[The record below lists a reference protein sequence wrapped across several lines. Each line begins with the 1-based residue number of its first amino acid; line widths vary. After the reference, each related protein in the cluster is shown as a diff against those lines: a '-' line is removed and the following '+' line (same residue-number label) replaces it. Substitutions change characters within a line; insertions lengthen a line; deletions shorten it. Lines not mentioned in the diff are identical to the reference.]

1 MGLSSALASAM
12 SGLRANQAALSI
24 VSSNVANSQTP
35 GYVVQ
40 TPNQIEVTTGDFG
53 STAMTTGVSRELDNY
68 VLNQLRTENGGSGY
82 ADQMANILKQ
92 LQSVYGTPGNSGTL
106 ETALNKFTTA
116 LQALSTSAG
125 SSSAQTVALGAAQ
138 ALATQLNVTTRGIQS
153 LRSNVEQDIGTSAAA
168 ANAAMQKVADI
179 NTKLQGLS
187 ANDPSAATLMDQRD
201 QAINTLSKYVDVR
214 VTTDG
219 SNQANIYTTTGIQLV
234 GAGLASQFTFAS
246 AGALSATS
254 LYDLNPAKSGVG
266 ALNIAL
272 PNGSSVDVVANNVI
286 SSGQIAADLKL
297 RDQTLVQAQNQI
309 DQLAATMSSALSDKT
324 TAGSTVSGPPA
335 GFDIDLGGAQPGNT
349 VSLTYTDTTTN
360 TQKQVTLVNVTDPA
374 ALPLPNATNAN
385 PMQIGV
391 NFGGGMSAIAS
402 ALNTALNGS
411 HLVFSAAPS
420 PATATTLRITDD
432 NTGLAKVNATSI
444 TKTISSLTSG
454 NPQLPLFT
462 DGGQSLYTGA
472 ITASG
477 SQMTGLAGRIAV
489 NTQLTSDPTR
499 LSIYNTS
506 PVTPAGDTTRSDYL
520 YSQLT
525 STVFSYSPTTGLGSA
540 SQPFTGSVSNFLQ
553 QFLSVQANASTQAT
567 QLQQGQSV
575 VVSTLQAKFNSTSSV
590 NLDSEMSNLI
600 QLQNAYAANAH
611 VMSVVQSM
619 MNTLIQ
625 AQR

>member
-24 VSSNVANSQTP
+24 VSSNVANAQTP

-40 TPNQIEVTTGDFG
+40 TPNQIEVTTGEFG
-53 STAMTTGVSRELDNY
+53 ATAMTTGVSRELDAY
-68 VLNQLRTENGGSGY
+68 VLNQLRTETGGSGY

-92 LQSVYGTPGNSGTL
+92 LQNVYGTPGNSGTL
-106 ETALNKFTTA
+106 EDALNKFTTA
-116 LQALSTSAG
+116 LQALSTSSGA
-125 SSSAQTVALGAAQ
+125 SSAQTVALGAAQ
-138 ALATQLNVTTRGIQS
+138 ALATQLNVTTKGIQS
-153 LRSNVEQDIGTSAAA
+153 LRSNVEQDLGNSARA
-168 ANAAMQKVADI
+168 ANAAMQQIAAI

-187 ANDPSAATLMDQRD
+187 PNDPSAATLMDQRD

-219 SNQANIYTTTGIQLV
+219 SNQTNIYTTTGIQLV
-234 GAGLASQFTFAS
+234 GAGLASEFSFAS

-254 LYDLNPAKSGVG
+254 LYNIDPTKSGVG
-266 ALNIAL
+266 ALNIKL
-272 PNGSSVDVVANNVI
+272 PNGSQVDVVANNVV

-297 RDQTLVQAQNQI
+297 RDETLVQAQNQI
-309 DQLAATMSSALSDKT
+309 DQLAATMASALSDKT
-324 TAGSTVSGPPA
+324 TAGSTVTGPPA
-335 GFDIDLGGAQPGNT
+335 GFDLDLAGALPGNT
-349 VSLTYTDTTTN
+349 VNITYTDTATN
-360 TQKQVTLVNVTDPA
+360 TQRQITLVNVTDPA
-374 ALPLPNATNAN
+374 ALPLQNATNAN
-385 PMQIGV
+385 PIRIGV
-391 NFGGGMSAIAS
+391 NFAGGMNAIAS
-402 ALNTALNGS
+402 ALNTALSGT
-411 HLVFSAAPS
+411 HLSFSAAPP
-420 PATATTLRITDD
+420 PATATTLRVTDD
-432 NTGLAKVNATSI
+432 NTGLAKVNAAST

-462 DGGQSLYTGA
+462 DGGQALYTGA

-489 NTQLTSDPTR
+489 NTQLVADPTKM
-499 LSIYNTS
+499 SVYNTS

-525 STVFSYSPTTGLGSA
+525 KTVFSYSPQSGLGSA
-540 SQPFTGSVSNFLQ
+540 TQPFTGSVSNFLQ
-553 QFLSVQANASTQAT
+553 QFLSVQANAATQAT

-575 VVSTLQAKFNSTSSV
+575 VVSTLQAKFDSTSKV
-590 NLDSEMSNLI
+590 NLDAEMSNLI

-625 AQR
+625 AQL

>member
-1 MGLSSALASAM
+1 
-12 SGLRANQAALSI
+12 
-24 VSSNVANSQTP
+24 
-35 GYVVQ
+35 
-40 TPNQIEVTTGDFG
+40 
-53 STAMTTGVSRELDNY
+53 MTTGVSRELDTY
-68 VLNQLRTENGGSGY
+68 VLNQLRTETGGSGY

-92 LQSVYGTPGNSGTL
+92 LQTVYGTPGNNGTL
-106 ETALNKFTTA
+106 ETALNNFTTA

-138 ALATQLNVTTRGIQS
+138 AVAQQLNVTTKGIQS
-153 LRSNVEQDIGTSAAA
+153 LRSNVEQDLGNSAQA
-168 ANAAMQKVADI
+168 ANAAMKQVADI

-219 SNQANIYTTTGIQLV
+219 SNQSNIYTTTGIQLV
-234 GAGLASQFTFAS
+234 GAGLASQFTFSS

-254 LYDLNPAKSGVG
+254 QYNIDPAKSGVG
-266 ALNIAL
+266 AFNITL
-272 PNGSSVDVVANNVI
+272 PNGSSVDVVANSVV

-309 DQLAATMSSALSDKT
+309 DQLAAAMSSALSDKT

-335 GFDIDLGGAQPGNT
+335 GFDLDLAGAQPGNT
-349 VSLTYTDTTTN
+349 VNLTYTDKTTN
-360 TQKQVTLVNVTDPA
+360 TQRQVTLVNVTDPA
-374 ALPLPNATNAN
+374 ALPLQNATNAN

-391 NFGGGMSAIAS
+391 NFSGGMGAIAS

-411 HLVFSAAPS
+411 HLTFSAAPS

-432 NTGLAKVNATSI
+432 NSGLAKVNSSST

-462 DGGQSLYTGA
+462 DGGQALYTGA

-489 NTQLTSDPTR
+489 NTQLVTDPTR
-499 LSIYNTS
+499 LSVYSTS
-506 PVTPAGDTTRSDYL
+506 PVTPTGDTTRPDYL

-525 STVFSYSPTTGLGSA
+525 NAVYSYSPQTGLGSA
-540 SQPFTGSVSNFLQ
+540 SQPFTGSISNYLQ
-553 QFLSVQANASTQAT
+553 QFLGVQANAATQAT

-619 MNTLIQ
+619 MNTLLQ
-625 AQR
+625 AQV

>member
-24 VSSNVANSQTP
+24 VSSNVANAQTP

-53 STAMTTGVSRELDNY
+53 STAMTTGVSRELDAY
-68 VLNQLRTENGGSGY
+68 VLNQLRTETGGSGY

-92 LQSVYGTPGNSGTL
+92 LQNVYGTPGNSGTL
-106 ETALNKFTTA
+106 EDALNKFTTA
-116 LQALSTSAG
+116 LQALSTSSGA
-125 SSSAQTVALGAAQ
+125 SSAQTVALGAAQ
-138 ALATQLNVTTRGIQS
+138 ALATQLNVTTKGIQS
-153 LRSNVEQDIGTSAAA
+153 LRSNVEQDLGTSAAA
-168 ANAAMQKVADI
+168 ANAAMQKIADI

-234 GAGLASQFTFAS
+234 GAGLASEFSFAS

-254 LYDLNPAKSGVG
+254 LYNIDPTKSGVG
-266 ALNIAL
+266 KLNIKL
-272 PNGSSVDVVANNVI
+272 PNGSQLDVVANNVV

-297 RDQTLVQAQNQI
+297 RDETLVQAQNQI
-309 DQLAATMSSALSDKT
+309 DQLAATMASALSDKT

-335 GFDIDLGGAQPGNT
+335 GFDLELAGALPGNT
-349 VSLTYTDTTTN
+349 ANITYTDSATN
-360 TQKQVTLVNVTDPA
+360 TQRQITLVNVTDPA
-374 ALPLPNATNAN
+374 ALPLQNATNAN
-385 PMQIGV
+385 PMRIGV
-391 NFGGGMSAIAS
+391 NFAGGMSAIAS
-402 ALNTALNGS
+402 ALNTALPGA
-411 HLVFSAAPS
+411 HLSFSAAPS
-420 PATATTLRITDD
+420 PATATTLRVTDD
-432 NTGLAKVNATSI
+432 NTGLAKVNSAST

-462 DGGQSLYTGA
+462 DGGQALYTGA

-489 NTQLTSDPTR
+489 NTQLVSDPTR
-499 LSIYNTS
+499 MSVYNTS

-525 STVFSYSPTTGLGSA
+525 STVFSYSPQSGLGSA
-540 SQPFTGSVSNFLQ
+540 AQPFTGSVSNFLQ
-553 QFLSVQANASTQAT
+553 QFLSVQANAATQAT

-575 VVSTLQAKFNSTSSV
+575 VVSTLQAKFDSTSKV
-590 NLDSEMSNLI
+590 NLDAEMSNLI

-625 AQR
+625 AQL

>member
-53 STAMTTGVSRELDNY
+53 STVMTTGVSRELDTY
-68 VLNQLRTENGGSGY
+68 VLGQLRTETGGSGY

-92 LQSVYGTPGNSGTL
+92 LQNVYGNPGGSGTL
-106 ETALNKFTTA
+106 ETALNNFTSS

-125 SSSAQTVALGAAQ
+125 ASSAQTVALAAAQ
-138 ALATQLNVTTRGIQS
+138 SLAQQLNITTKGIQS
-153 LRSNVEQDIGTSAAA
+153 LRSNVEQDLGTSAQQ
-168 ANAAMQKVADI
+168 ANAAMQQIADV

-187 ANDPSAATLMDQRD
+187 SSDPSAATLMDQRD

-214 VTTDG
+214 VVTDG
-219 SNQANIYTTTGIQLV
+219 SNQANVFTNTGIQLV
-234 GAGLASQFTFAS
+234 GAGLASQFSFAS
-246 AGALSATS
+246 AGALTATS
-254 LYDLNPAKSGVG
+254 LYNVDPAKSGVG
-266 ALNIAL
+266 AFNIKL
-272 PNGSSVDVVANNVI
+272 PNGSAVDVVANNVV

-297 RDQTLVQAQNQI
+297 RDQTLVQAQTQI
-309 DQLAATMSSALSDKT
+309 DQLAATMASALSDKA
-324 TAGSTVSGPPA
+324 TAGTAVAGPPA
-335 GFDIDLGGAQPGNT
+335 GFDVDLAGAAPGNAINI
-349 VSLTYTDTTTN
+349 TYTDTTTN
-360 TQKQVTLVNVTDPA
+360 AQRQITLVNVTDPA
-374 ALPLPNATNAN
+374 ALPLQNATNAN
-385 PMQIGV
+385 PMQVGV
-391 NFGGGMSAIAS
+391 NFSGGMGAIAS
-402 ALNTALNGS
+402 ALNSALSGTHLSFTTAP
-411 HLVFSAAPS
+411 A

-432 NTGLAKVNATSI
+432 GTGLTKVNSSSI

-462 DGGQSLYTGA
+462 DGGTALYTGS
-472 ITASG
+472 ITSSG

-489 NTQLTSDPTR
+489 NLSLVTDPTR
-499 LSIYNTS
+499 LSVYNTS
-506 PVTPAGDTTRSDYL
+506 PVTPAGDTTRSDFL

-525 STVFSYSPTTGLGSA
+525 TSVFSYSPQTGLGSA
-540 SQPFTGSVSNFLQ
+540 NQPFSGNVSNYLQ
-553 QFLSVQANASTQAT
+553 QFLSVQSNASTQAT

-590 NLDSEMSNLI
+590 NLDAEMSNLI

-611 VMSVVQSM
+611 LMSVVQSM

-625 AQR
+625 AQT

>member
-35 GYVVQ
+35 GYVTQ

-53 STAMTTGVSRELDNY
+53 ATAKTTGVSREIDSY
-68 VLNQLRTENGGSGY
+68 VQNQLRTETGGSGY

-106 ETALNKFTTA
+106 ENALNTFTSS

-125 SSSAQTVALGAAQ
+125 SSSAQRVALGAAQ
-138 ALATQLNVTTRGIQS
+138 ALATQLNVTTKGIQS
-153 LRSNVEQDIGTSAAA
+153 LRSNVEQDLATSSQA
-168 ANAAMQKVADI
+168 ANAALNQIADI
-179 NTKLQGLS
+179 NTKLQGL
-187 ANDPSAATLMDQRD
+187 APTDPSAANLMDQRD
-201 QAINTLSKYVDVR
+201 QAINSLSKYVDVR

-234 GAGLASQFTFAS
+234 GAGLASQFSFVS
-246 AGALSATS
+246 AGTLSATS
-254 LYDLNPAKSGVG
+254 LYNIDPTKSGVG
-266 ALNIAL
+266 ALTIKL
-272 PNGSSVDVVANNVI
+272 PNGSSIDVAGNNVV

-297 RDQTLVQAQNQI
+297 RDQTLVQAQNQV

-324 TAGSTVSGPPA
+324 TAGTPVSGSPA
-335 GFDIDLGGAQPGNT
+335 GFDIDLSGAQPGNT
-349 VSLTYTDTTTN
+349 VNLTYTDSTN
-360 TQKQVTLVNVTDPA
+360 TQRQVTLVNVTDPT
-374 ALPLPNATNAN
+374 ALPLQNATNAN
-385 PMQIGV
+385 PMQIGID
-391 NFGGGMSAIAS
+391 FSGGMGAIAS
-402 ALNTALNGS
+402 ALNTALPTS
-411 HLVFSAAPS
+411 HLVFSAAPL
-420 PATATTLRITDD
+420 PATATTLRVTDD
-432 NTGLAKVNATSI
+432 NSGLAKVNSVSSS
-444 TKTISSLTSG
+444 KTVSSLTSG
-454 NPQLPLFT
+454 GPQLPLFT
-462 DGGQSLYTGA
+462 DGGQALYTGA
-472 ITASG
+472 ITG
-477 SQMTGLAGRIAV
+477 TGLQMTGFAGRIAV
-489 NTQLTSDPTR
+489 NTQLTADPTR
-499 LSIYNTS
+499 LSIYSTS
-506 PVTPAGDTTRSDYL
+506 PVTPTGDTTRSDYL

-525 STVFSYSPTTGLGSA
+525 TAVYSYSPQTGLGSA
-540 SQPFTGSVSNFLQ
+540 SQPFTGSVSNYLQ

-625 AQR
+625 AQG

>member
-53 STAMTTGVSRELDNY
+53 STAMTTGVSRELDTY
-68 VLNQLRTENGGSGY
+68 VQNQLRTETGGSGY

-92 LQSVYGTPGNSGTL
+92 LQNVYGTPGNSGTL
-106 ETALNKFTTA
+106 ETALNNFTTA

-125 SSSAQTVALGAAQ
+125 SSSAQTVAVGAAQ
-138 ALATQLNVTTRGIQS
+138 GLAQQLNVTTKGIQS
-153 LRSNVEQDIGTSAAA
+153 LRSNVEQDLGTSGQQ
-168 ANAAMQKVADI
+168 ANAAMQKIADI

-201 QAINTLSKYVDVR
+201 QAINTLSKFVDVR
-214 VTTDG
+214 ATVDG
-219 SNQANIYTTTGIQLV
+219 SNQANIYTTTGFQLV
-234 GAGLASQFTFAS
+234 GAGLASQFSFAS
-246 AGALSATS
+246 AGALTATS
-254 LYDLNPAKSGVG
+254 LYNSDPSKSGVG
-266 ALNIAL
+266 ALNLKL
-272 PNGSSVDVVANNVI
+272 PNGSMVDVVANNVV

-297 RDQTLVQAQNQI
+297 RDQTLVQAQTQI

-324 TAGSTVSGPPA
+324 TADSTVSGPPA
-335 GFDIDLGGAQPGNT
+335 GFDIDLAGAQPGNT
-349 VSLTYTDTTTN
+349 VNISYTDKTSN
-360 TQKQVTLVNVTDPA
+360 TQRQITLVNVTDPA
-374 ALPLPNATNAN
+374 ALPLQNATNAN

-391 NFGGGMSAIAS
+391 NFNGGMGAIAS
-402 ALNTALNGS
+402 ALNTALLGS
-411 HLVFSAAPS
+411 HLTFAAAPS
-420 PATATTLRITDD
+420 PATATTLRVTDD
-432 NTGLAKVNATSI
+432 NSGLAKVNSASS

-462 DGGQSLYTGA
+462 DGGQALYTGA

-489 NTQLTSDPTR
+489 NTQLSADPTR
-499 LSIYNTS
+499 LSVYNTS
-506 PVTPAGDTTRSDYL
+506 PVTPAGDTTRSDFL
-520 YSQLT
+520 YSRLT
-525 STVFSYSPTTGLGSA
+525 NTVFSYSPTTGLGSA
-540 SQPFTGSVSNFLQ
+540 SQPFTGSVSNYLQ
-553 QFLSVQANASTQAT
+553 QFLSVQGNAATQAT

-611 VMSVVQSM
+611 VMTVVQSM
-619 MNTLIQ
+619 MTTLLQ
-625 AQR
+625 AQA

>member
-24 VSSNVANSQTP
+24 VSSNVANAQTP

-53 STAMTTGVSRELDNY
+53 STAMTTGVSRELDTY
-68 VLNQLRTENGGSGY
+68 VQNQLRTETGGSGY
-82 ADQMANILKQ
+82 ADQMASILKQ
-92 LQSVYGTPGNSGTL
+92 LQNVYGTPGNSGTL
-106 ETALNKFTTA
+106 ETSLNNFTTA
-116 LQALSTSAG
+116 LQGLSTSSGA
-125 SSSAQTVALGAAQ
+125 SSAQTVALGAAQ
-138 ALATQLNVTTRGIQS
+138 ALATQLNVTTKGIQS
-153 LRSNVEQDIGTSAAA
+153 LRSNVEQDLGTSAAA
-168 ANAAMQKVADI
+168 ANAAMQKVATI

-246 AGALSATS
+246 AGAISATS
-254 LYDLNPAKSGVG
+254 LYNTDPAKSGVG
-266 ALNIAL
+266 ELNIVL
-272 PNGSSVDVVANNVI
+272 PNGSKVDVVANNVV
-286 SSGQIAADLKL
+286 SSGEIAADLKL
-297 RDQTLVQAQNQI
+297 RDQTLVQAQDQI

-324 TAGSTVSGPPA
+324 TAGTTVSGPPA
-335 GFDIDLGGAQPGNT
+335 GFDIDLAGALPGNT
-349 VSLTYTDTTTN
+349 ASFTYTDTATN
-360 TQKQVTLVNVTDPA
+360 TKRQITLVNVTDPA
-374 ALPLPNATNAN
+374 ALPLQNATNAN

-391 NFGGGMSAIAS
+391 NFASGMGTIAS
-402 ALNTALNGS
+402 VLNTALSGS
-411 HLVFSAAPS
+411 HLSFSAAPS

-432 NTGLAKVNATSI
+432 NSGLAKVNSASTS
-444 TKTISSLTSG
+444 KTMSSLTSG

-462 DGGQSLYTGA
+462 DGGQALYTGA
-472 ITASG
+472 ILASG
-477 SQMTGLAGRIAV
+477 SQLTGFAGRIKV
-489 NTQLTSDPTR
+489 NTQLAADPTR
-499 LSIYNTS
+499 MSVYNTS

-525 STVFSYSPTTGLGSA
+525 SAVFSYSPQSGLGSA
-540 SQPFTGSVSNFLQ
+540 NQPFTGSVSNYLQ

-575 VVSTLQAKFNSTSSV
+575 VVSTLQAKFDSTSKV

-625 AQR
+625 AQA

>member
-53 STAMTTGVSRELDNY
+53 STVMTTGVSRELDTY
-68 VLNQLRTENGGSGY
+68 VLNQLRTETGGSGY
-82 ADQMANILKQ
+82 ADQMASILKQ
-92 LQSVYGTPGNSGTL
+92 LQNVYGTPGNSGTL
-106 ETALNKFTTA
+106 ETALNNFTTA

-125 SSSAQTVALGAAQ
+125 SSSAQTVAVGAAQ
-138 ALATQLNVTTRGIQS
+138 TLAQQLNVTTKGIQS
-153 LRSNVEQDIGTSAAA
+153 LRSNVEQDLGNSAQQ
-168 ANAAMQKVADI
+168 ANLAMKQIADI

-187 ANDPSAATLMDQRD
+187 SNDPSAATLMDQRD

-234 GAGLASQFTFAS
+234 GAGLASEFSFSS
-246 AGALSATS
+246 AGALTATS
-254 LYDLNPAKSGVG
+254 QYNIDPAKSGVG
-266 ALNIAL
+266 AFNIKL
-272 PNGSSVDVVANNVI
+272 PNGSMVDVVANNVV

-335 GFDIDLGGAQPGNT
+335 GFDIDLAGAQPGNT
-349 VSLTYTDTTTN
+349 VNISYTDTTTN
-360 TQKQVTLVNVTDPA
+360 TQRQITLVNVTDPA
-374 ALPLPNATNAN
+374 ALPLQNATNAN

-391 NFGGGMSAIAS
+391 NFNGGMGAIAS
-402 ALNTALNGS
+402 ALNTALSGA
-411 HLVFSAAPS
+411 HLTFAAAPS

-432 NTGLAKVNATSI
+432 STGLAKVNSSSV

-462 DGGQSLYTGA
+462 DGGQALYTGA

-489 NTQLTSDPTR
+489 NTQLVTDPTR
-499 LSIYNTS
+499 LSVYNTS
-506 PVTPAGDTTRSDYL
+506 PVTPTGDTTRSDYL

-525 STVFSYSPTTGLGSA
+525 NAVFSYSPQTGLGSA
-540 SQPFTGSVSNFLQ
+540 NQPFTGSVSNYLQ
-553 QFLSVQANASTQAT
+553 QFLSVQGNAATQAT

-619 MNTLIQ
+619 MNTLLQ
-625 AQR
+625 AQV

>member
-24 VSSNVANSQTP
+24 VSSNVANAQTP

-40 TPNQIEVTTGDFG
+40 TPNQIEVTTGEFG
-53 STAMTTGVSRELDNY
+53 ATAMTTGVSRLLDTY
-68 VLNQLRTENGGSGY
+68 VQNQLRTETGGGGY

-92 LQSVYGTPGNSGTL
+92 LQNVYGTPGNSGTL
-106 ETALNKFTTA
+106 ESALNKFTTA
-116 LQALSTSAG
+116 LQALSTSSGA
-125 SSSAQTVALGAAQ
+125 SSAQTVALGAAQ
-138 ALATQLNVTTRGIQS
+138 ALATQLNVTTKGIQS
-153 LRSNVEQDIGTSAAA
+153 LRSNVEQNLSNSAQA
-168 ANAAMQKVADI
+168 ANAAMKQIADI
-179 NTKLQGLS
+179 NTRLQGLS

-214 VTTDG
+214 VTTDN

-234 GAGLASQFTFAS
+234 GAGLASEFSFAS

-254 LYDLNPAKSGVG
+254 LYNIDPAKSGVG
-266 ALNIAL
+266 AFNIKL
-272 PNGSSVDVVANNVI
+272 PNGSQVDVVANNVV

-297 RDQTLVQAQNQI
+297 RDDILVQAQNQI
-309 DQLAATMSSALSDKT
+309 DQLAATMASALSDKT
-324 TAGSTVSGPPA
+324 TTGSTVTGPPA
-335 GFDIDLGGAQPGNT
+335 GFDLELAGALPGNT
-349 VSLTYTDTTTN
+349 VNITYTDTATN
-360 TQKQVTLVNVTDPA
+360 TQRQITLVNVTDPA
-374 ALPLPNATNAN
+374 ALPLQNATNAN
-385 PMQIGV
+385 PMRIGV
-391 NFGGGMSAIAS
+391 DFAGGMGAIAS
-402 ALNTALNGS
+402 ALNTALSGT
-411 HLVFSAAPS
+411 HLSFSAAPS
-420 PATATTLRITDD
+420 PATATTLRVTDD
-432 NTGLAKVNATSI
+432 NTGLAKVGSAST

-462 DGGQSLYTGA
+462 DGGQALYTGA

-477 SQMTGLAGRIAV
+477 SQMTGLAARIAV
-489 NTQLTSDPTR
+489 NTQLVTDPTR
-499 LSIYNTS
+499 MSVYNTS

-525 STVFSYSPTTGLGSA
+525 SAVFSYSPQSGLGSA

-553 QFLSVQANASTQAT
+553 QFLSVQANAATQAT

-575 VVSTLQAKFNSTSSV
+575 VVSTLQAKFDSTSKV

-611 VMSVVQSM
+611 VMSVVQTM

-625 AQR
+625 AQL

>member
-35 GYVVQ
+35 GYVAQ

-53 STAMTTGVSRELDNY
+53 STAKTTGVSRDIDSY
-68 VLNQLRTENGGSGY
+68 VQNQLRTETGGSGY

-106 ETALNKFTTA
+106 ENALNNFTSS
-116 LQALSTSAG
+116 LQALSTNAG

-138 ALATQLNVTTRGIQS
+138 SLATQLNVTTKGIQS
-153 LRSNVEQDIGTSAAA
+153 LRSNVEQDLGTSSQA
-168 ANAAMQKVADI
+168 ANAALNQIADI
-179 NTKLQGLS
+179 NTKLQGL
-187 ANDPSAATLMDQRD
+187 APTDPSAATLMDQRD
-201 QAINTLSKYVDVR
+201 QAINSLSKYVDVR

-234 GAGLASQFTFAS
+234 GAGLASQFSFAS
-246 AGALSATS
+246 VGALSATS
-254 LYDLNPAKSGVG
+254 LYNVDPAKSGVG
-266 ALNIAL
+266 ALTIKL
-272 PNGSSVDVVANNVI
+272 PNGSSIDVAGNNVV

-297 RDQTLVQAQNQI
+297 RDQTLVQAQNQV

-324 TAGSTVSGPPA
+324 TAGTTVAGPPA
-335 GFDIDLGGAQPGNT
+335 GFDIDLAGAQPGNT
-349 VSLTYTDTTTN
+349 VNITYTDSTN
-360 TQKQVTLVNVTDPA
+360 TQRQVTLVNVTDPT
-374 ALPLPNATNAN
+374 ALPLPNGTNAN
-385 PMQIGV
+385 PVQIGI
-391 NFGGGMSAIAS
+391 NFSGGMGAIA
-402 ALNTALNGS
+402 AALNGALPGS
-411 HLVFSAAPS
+411 HLSFSPAPS
-420 PATATTLRITDD
+420 PATATTLRVTDD
-432 NTGLAKVNATSI
+432 NSGLAKVTAASSS
-444 TKTISSLTSG
+444 KTVSSLTSG
-454 NPQLPLFT
+454 GPQLPLFT
-462 DGGQSLYTGA
+462 DGGQALYTGA
-472 ITASG
+472 ITGSG

-489 NTQLTSDPTR
+489 NTQLTADPTR
-499 LSIYNTS
+499 LSIYSTS
-506 PVTPAGDTTRSDYL
+506 PVTPTGDTTRSDYL

-525 STVFSYSPTTGLGSA
+525 TTTYSYSPQTGLGSA
-540 SQPFTGSVSNFLQ
+540 SQPFTGSISNYLQ

-567 QLQQGQSV
+567 ALQQGQSV

-625 AQR
+625 AQG

>member
-53 STAMTTGVSRELDNY
+53 STAMTTGVSRELDTF
-68 VLNQLRTENGGSGY
+68 VQNQLRTETGGSGY

-92 LQSVYGTPGNSGTL
+92 LQNVYGTPGNSGTL
-106 ETALNKFTTA
+106 ETALNNFTTS
-116 LQALSTSAG
+116 LQALSTNAG

-138 ALATQLNVTTRGIQS
+138 GLAQQLNVTTKGIQS
-153 LRSNVEQDIGTSAAA
+153 LRSDVEQDLGTSGQQ
-168 ANAAMQKVADI
+168 ANAAMNLIADI
-179 NTKLQGLS
+179 NTRLQGLS

-201 QAINTLSKYVDVR
+201 QAINTLSKFVDVR

-219 SNQANIYTTTGIQLV
+219 SNQANIYTTTGFQLV
-234 GAGLASQFTFAS
+234 GAGLASQFSFAS
-246 AGALSATS
+246 AGALTATS
-254 LYDLNPAKSGVG
+254 LYNGDPSKSGVG
-266 ALNIAL
+266 ALDLKL
-272 PNGSSVDVVANNVI
+272 PNGSHIDVVANNVV

-297 RDQTLVQAQNQI
+297 RDQTLVQAQTQI

-335 GFDIDLGGAQPGNT
+335 GFDLDLSGAQPGNT
-349 VSLTYTDTTTN
+349 VNITYTDTVTN
-360 TQKQVTLVNVTDPA
+360 TQRQVTLVNVTDPA

-385 PMQIGV
+385 PFQIGV
-391 NFGGGMSAIAS
+391 NFSSGMSGIAA
-402 ALNTALNGS
+402 ALNTALPGA
-411 HLVFSAAPS
+411 HLSFSAAPS
-420 PATATTLRITDD
+420 PATPTTLRVTDD
-432 NTGLAKVNATSI
+432 NSGLAKVNSAST
-444 TKTISSLTSG
+444 TRTISSLTSG

-462 DGGQSLYTGA
+462 DGGQALYTGA

-489 NTQLTSDPTR
+489 NTQLTADPTK
-499 LSIYNTS
+499 LSVYSTS
-506 PVTPAGDTTRSDYL
+506 PVTPTGDTKRSDYL

-525 STVFSYSPTTGLGSA
+525 SAVFSYSPQSGLGSA
-540 SQPFTGSVSNFLQ
+540 SQPFTGSVSNYLQ
-553 QFLSVQANASTQAT
+553 QFLSVQGNAATQAT
-567 QLQQGQSV
+567 ALQQGQSV

-611 VMSVVQSM
+611 VMSVVQGM
-619 MNTLIQ
+619 MNTLLQ
-625 AQR
+625 AQV

>member
-24 VSSNVANSQTP
+24 VSSNVANAQTP

-53 STAMTTGVSRELDNY
+53 STAMTTGVSRELDTY
-68 VLNQLRTENGGSGY
+68 VLNQLRTETGGSGY

-92 LQSVYGTPGNSGTL
+92 LQNVYGTPGNSGTL
-106 ETALNKFTTA
+106 ETALNNFTTA
-116 LQALSTSAG
+116 LQSLSTNAG
-125 SSSAQTVALGAAQ
+125 SSSAQNVVLGAAQ
-138 ALATQLNVTTRGIQS
+138 ALAQQLNVTTKGIQS
-153 LRSNVEQDIGTSAAA
+153 LRSNVEQDLGNSAQA
-168 ANAAMQKVADI
+168 ANVAMKQIADVNI
-179 NTKLQGLS
+179 KLQGLS

-234 GAGLASQFTFAS
+234 GAGLASQFSFAS

-254 LYDLNPAKSGVG
+254 QYDIDPAKSGVG
-266 ALNIAL
+266 ALNIKL
-272 PNGSSVDVVANNVI
+272 PNGSSVDVVANNVV

-309 DQLAATMSSALSDKT
+309 DQFAAAMSSALSDKT

-335 GFDIDLGGAQPGNT
+335 GFDLDLAAPQPGNT
-349 VSLTYTDTTTN
+349 VNITYTDTTTN
-360 TQKQVTLVNVTDPA
+360 TQRQITLVNVTDPA
-374 ALPLPNATNAN
+374 ALPLQNATGAN
-385 PMQIGV
+385 PMKIGV
-391 NFGGGMSAIAS
+391 NFSGGMGAIAS
-402 ALNTALNGS
+402 ALNTALSNA
-411 HLVFSAAPS
+411 HLTFSAAPS
-420 PATATTLRITDD
+420 PATATTLRVTDD
-432 NTGLAKVNATSI
+432 GTGLAKVNSSSS

-462 DGGQSLYTGA
+462 DGGQALYTGA

-489 NTQLTSDPTR
+489 NTQLVADPTK
-499 LSIYNTS
+499 LSVYNTS
-506 PVTPAGDTTRSDYL
+506 PVTPTGDTTRSDYL
-520 YSQLT
+520 YAQLT
-525 STVFSYSPTTGLGSA
+525 SAVFSYSPQTGLGSS
-540 SQPFTGSVSNFLQ
+540 SQPFTGSISNYLQ
-553 QFLSVQANASTQAT
+553 QFLSVQSNAATQAT

-625 AQR
+625 AQV

>member
-35 GYVVQ
+35 GYVAQ

-53 STAMTTGVSRELDNY
+53 STAKTTGVSRDIDSY
-68 VLNQLRTENGGSGY
+68 VQNQLRTETGGSGY
-82 ADQMANILKQ
+82 ADQTANILNQ
-92 LQSVYGTPGNSGTL
+92 LQNVYGNPGGSGTL
-106 ETALNKFTTA
+106 ETALNNFTSS

-125 SSSAQTVALGAAQ
+125 SSSAQTVAVGAAQ
-138 ALATQLNVTTRGIQS
+138 ALATQLNVTTKGIQS
-153 LRSNVEQDIGTSAAA
+153 LRSNVEQDLGTSAQQ
-168 ANAAMQKVADI
+168 ANAAMNQIADI
-179 NTKLQGLS
+179 NTKLQGLAS
-187 ANDPSAATLMDQRD
+187 TDPSAATLMDQRD
-201 QAINTLSKYVDVR
+201 QAINSLSKYVDVR

-234 GAGLASQFTFAS
+234 GAGLASQFSFAS
-246 AGALSATS
+246 AGALDATS
-254 LYDLNPAKSGVG
+254 LYNTDPAKSGVG
-266 ALNIAL
+266 AFNIKL
-272 PNGSSVDVVANNVI
+272 PNGSSIDVAANNVV

-297 RDQTLVQAQNQI
+297 RDQTLVQAQNQV

-335 GFDIDLGGAQPGNT
+335 GFDIDLAGAQPGNT
-349 VSLTYTDTTTN
+349 VNITYTDSTN
-360 TQKQVTLVNVTDPA
+360 TQRQVTLVNVTDPA
-374 ALPLPNATNAN
+374 ALPLQNATNAN

-391 NFGGGMSAIAS
+391 NFSDGMGAIAS
-402 ALNTALNGS
+402 ALNTALPGS
-411 HLVFSAAPS
+411 HLTFSAAPS
-420 PATATTLRITDD
+420 PATATTLRVTDD
-432 NTGLAKVNATSI
+432 NSGLAKVNSASSI
-444 TKTISSLTSG
+444 KTISSLTSG
-454 NPQLPLFT
+454 SPQLPLFT
-462 DGGQSLYTGA
+462 DGGQALYTGA

-489 NTQLTSDPTR
+489 NTQLTTDPTK
-499 LSIYNTS
+499 LSVYSTS
-506 PVTPAGDTTRSDYL
+506 PVTPTGDTTRSDYL

-525 STVFSYSPTTGLGSA
+525 STVFSYSPQTGLGSA
-540 SQPFTGSVSNFLQ
+540 SQPFTGSVSNYLQ

-567 QLQQGQSV
+567 ALQQGQSV

-611 VMSVVQSM
+611 VMSVVQTM
-619 MNTLIQ
+619 MNTLLQ
-625 AQR
+625 AQV

>member
-35 GYVVQ
+35 GYVAQ

-53 STAMTTGVSRELDNY
+53 STAKTTGVSRDIDSY
-68 VLNQLRTENGGSGY
+68 VQNQLRTETGGSGY

-92 LQSVYGTPGNSGTL
+92 LQNVYGTPGNSGTL
-106 ETALNKFTTA
+106 ETALNNFTSS

-125 SSSAQTVALGAAQ
+125 SSSAQTVAVSAAQ
-138 ALATQLNVTTRGIQS
+138 ALATQLNVTTKGIQS
-153 LRSNVEQDIGTSAAA
+153 LRSNVEQDLGTSSQA
-168 ANAAMQKVADI
+168 ANAAMNQIADI
-179 NTKLQGLS
+179 NTKLQGL
-187 ANDPSAATLMDQRD
+187 APTDPSAATLMDQRD
-201 QAINTLSKYVDVR
+201 QAINSLSKYVDVR

-234 GAGLASQFTFAS
+234 GAGLASQFSFAS
-246 AGALSATS
+246 AGALGATS
-254 LYDLNPAKSGVG
+254 LYNVDPAKSGVG
-266 ALNIAL
+266 ALTIKL
-272 PNGSSVDVVANNVI
+272 PNGSSIDVAGNNVV

-297 RDQTLVQAQNQI
+297 RDQTLVQAQNQV

-324 TAGSTVSGPPA
+324 TAGSPVSGPPA
-335 GFDIDLGGAQPGNT
+335 GFDIDLAGAQPGNT
-349 VSLTYTDTTTN
+349 VNITYTDSTN
-360 TQKQVTLVNVTDPA
+360 TQRQITLVNVTDPA
-374 ALPLPNATNAN
+374 ALPLQNANNAN

-391 NFGGGMSAIAS
+391 NFSNGMGAIAS
-402 ALNTALNGS
+402 ALNTALPGS
-411 HLVFSAAPS
+411 HLSFSAAPS
-420 PATATTLRITDD
+420 PATATTLRVTDD
-432 NTGLAKVNATSI
+432 NSGLAKVNSASS

-454 NPQLPLFT
+454 SPQLPLFT
-462 DGGQSLYTGA
+462 DGGQALYTGA

-489 NTQLTSDPTR
+489 NTHLSTDPTR
-499 LSIYNTS
+499 LSVYSTS
-506 PVTPAGDTTRSDYL
+506 PVTPTGDTTRSDYL

-525 STVFSYSPTTGLGSA
+525 NTVFSYSPQTGLGSA
-540 SQPFTGSVSNFLQ
+540 SQPFTGSVSNYLQ

-567 QLQQGQSV
+567 ALQQGQSV

-625 AQR
+625 AQG

>member
-53 STAMTTGVSRELDNY
+53 STAMTTGVSRELDTF
-68 VLNQLRTENGGSGY
+68 VLNQLRTETGGSGY

-116 LQALSTSAG
+116 LQALSTSSGA
-125 SSSAQTVALGAAQ
+125 SSAQTVALGAAQ
-138 ALATQLNVTTRGIQS
+138 ALATQLNFTTKGIQS
-153 LRSNVEQDIGTSAAA
+153 LRSNVEQDLGTSAQA
-168 ANAAMQKVADI
+168 ANAAMQQVAAI

-234 GAGLASQFTFAS
+234 GAGLASEFSFAS

-254 LYDLNPAKSGVG
+254 LYNIDPSRSGVG
-266 ALNIAL
+266 ALTIKL
-272 PNGSSVDVVANNVI
+272 PNGSQLDVVANNVV

-324 TAGSTVSGPPA
+324 TAGTAVSGPPA
-335 GFDIDLGGAQPGNT
+335 GFDIDLAGAQPGNT
-349 VSLTYTDTTTN
+349 ATITYTDTATN
-360 TQKQVTLVNVTDPA
+360 TQRQITLVNVTDPA
-374 ALPLPNATNAN
+374 ALPLQNATNAN

-391 NFGGGMSAIAS
+391 NFSAGMGAIAS
-402 ALNTALNGS
+402 ALNTALSGA
-411 HLVFSAAPS
+411 HLTFAAAPS

-432 NTGLAKVNATSI
+432 STGLAKVNSTSI
-444 TKTISSLTSG
+444 SKTISSLTSG

-462 DGGQSLYTGA
+462 DGGQALYTGA

-489 NTQLTSDPTR
+489 NTQLVSDPTR
-499 LSIYNTS
+499 MSVYNTS

-525 STVFSYSPTTGLGSA
+525 SAVFSYSPQSGLGSA
-540 SQPFTGSVSNFLQ
+540 SQPFTGSVSNYLQ
-553 QFLSVQANASTQAT
+553 QFLSVQANAATQAT

-575 VVSTLQAKFNSTSSV
+575 VVSTLQAKFDSTSKV

-625 AQR
+625 AQL

>member
-53 STAMTTGVSRELDNY
+53 STAMTTGVSRELDTY
-68 VLNQLRTENGGSGY
+68 VLNQLRTETGGSGY

-92 LQSVYGTPGNSGTL
+92 LQNVYGTPGNDGTL
-106 ETALNKFTTA
+106 ESALNKFTSS
-116 LQALSTSAG
+116 LQALSTSSGA
-125 SSSAQTVALGAAQ
+125 SSAQTVALSAAQ
-138 ALATQLNVTTRGIQS
+138 ALAQQLNVTTKGIQS
-153 LRSNVEQDIGTSAAA
+153 LRSNVEQDLGNSAQA

-234 GAGLASQFTFAS
+234 GAGLASQFSFAS

-254 LYDLNPAKSGVG
+254 LYNTDPAKSGVG
-266 ALNIAL
+266 AFNIKL
-272 PNGSSVDVVANNVI
+272 PNGSQLDVVANNVV

-297 RDQTLVQAQNQI
+297 RDQTLVQAQTQI

-324 TAGSTVSGPPA
+324 TAGSAVSGPPA
-335 GFDIDLGGAQPGNT
+335 GFDLDLAGAQAGNT
-349 VSLTYTDTTTN
+349 VNITYTDTATN
-360 TQKQVTLVNVTDPA
+360 TQRQITLVNVTDPA
-374 ALPLPNATNAN
+374 ALPLQNATNAN
-385 PMQIGV
+385 PVRVGV
-391 NFGGGMSAIAS
+391 NFSGGMGAIAS
-402 ALNTALNGS
+402 ALNTALSGS
-411 HLVFSAAPS
+411 HLSFSAAPP
-420 PATATTLRITDD
+420 PATATTLRVTDD
-432 NTGLAKVNATSI
+432 NTGLAKVNSASTS
-444 TKTISSLTSG
+444 KTMSALASG
-454 NPQLPLFT
+454 NPQLALFT
-462 DGGQSLYTGA
+462 DGGQALYTGA

-489 NTQLTSDPTR
+489 NTQLVADPTK
-499 LSIYNTS
+499 LSVYNTS

-525 STVFSYSPTTGLGSA
+525 NAVFSYSPTTGLGSA
-540 SQPFTGSVSNFLQ
+540 NQPFTGSVSNYLQ
-553 QFLSVQANASTQAT
+553 QFLSIQSNAATQAT

-625 AQR
+625 AQA

>member
-35 GYVVQ
+35 GYVAQ

-53 STAMTTGVSRELDNY
+53 STAKTTGVSRDIDSY
-68 VLNQLRTENGGSGY
+68 VQNQLRTETGGSGY

-92 LQSVYGTPGNSGTL
+92 LQNVYGTPGNSGTL
-106 ETALNKFTTA
+106 ETALNNFTSS

-125 SSSAQTVALGAAQ
+125 SSSAQTVAVSAAQ
-138 ALATQLNVTTRGIQS
+138 ALATQLNVTTKGIQS
-153 LRSNVEQDIGTSAAA
+153 LRSNVEQDLGTSSQA
-168 ANAAMQKVADI
+168 ANAALNQIADI
-179 NTKLQGLS
+179 NTKLQGLAS
-187 ANDPSAATLMDQRD
+187 TDPSAATLMDQRD
-201 QAINTLSKYVDVR
+201 QAINSLSKYVDVR

-219 SNQANIYTTTGIQLV
+219 SNQTNIYTTTGIQLV
-234 GAGLASQFTFAS
+234 GAGLASQFSFTS
-246 AGALSATS
+246 AGALGATS
-254 LYDLNPAKSGVG
+254 LYNIDPAKSGVG
-266 ALNIAL
+266 ALTIKL
-272 PNGSSVDVVANNVI
+272 PNGSSIDVAGNNVV

-297 RDQTLVQAQNQI
+297 RDQTLVQAQNQV

-324 TAGSTVSGPPA
+324 TAGTPVSGPPT
-335 GFDIDLGGAQPGNT
+335 GFDIDLAGAQPGNT
-349 VSLTYTDTTTN
+349 VNITYTDSTN
-360 TQKQVTLVNVTDPA
+360 TQRQITLVNVTDPA
-374 ALPLPNATNAN
+374 ALPLQNATNAN

-391 NFGGGMSAIAS
+391 NFSNGMGAIAS
-402 ALNTALNGS
+402 ALNTALPGS
-411 HLVFSAAPS
+411 HLSFSAAPS
-420 PATATTLRITDD
+420 PATATTLRVTDD
-432 NTGLAKVNATSI
+432 NSGLAKVNSASSS
-444 TKTISSLTSG
+444 KTISSLTSG
-454 NPQLPLFT
+454 SPQLPLFT
-462 DGGQSLYTGA
+462 DGGQALYTGA

-489 NTQLTSDPTR
+489 NTQLSTDPTR
-499 LSIYNTS
+499 LSVYSTS
-506 PVTPAGDTTRSDYL
+506 PVTPTGDTTRSDYL

-525 STVFSYSPTTGLGSA
+525 NTVFSYSPQTGLGSA
-540 SQPFTGSVSNFLQ
+540 SQPFTGSVSNYLQ

-567 QLQQGQSV
+567 ALQQGQSV

-625 AQR
+625 AQG

>member
-35 GYVVQ
+35 GYVAQ

-53 STAMTTGVSRELDNY
+53 STAKTTGVSREIDSY
-68 VLNQLRTENGGSGY
+68 VQNQLRTETGGSGY

-92 LQSVYGTPGNSGTL
+92 LQNVYGTPGNSGTL
-106 ETALNKFTTA
+106 ETALNNFTSS

-125 SSSAQTVALGAAQ
+125 SSSAQTVAVGAAQ
-138 ALATQLNVTTRGIQS
+138 ALATQLNVTTKGIQS
-153 LRSNVEQDIGTSAAA
+153 LRSNVEQDLGTSSQA
-168 ANAAMQKVADI
+168 ANAALNQIADI
-179 NTKLQGLS
+179 NTKLQGL
-187 ANDPSAATLMDQRD
+187 APTDPSAATLMDQRD
-201 QAINTLSKYVDVR
+201 QAINSLSKYVDVR

-234 GAGLASQFTFAS
+234 GAGLASQFSFTS
-246 AGALSATS
+246 AGALGATS
-254 LYDLNPAKSGVG
+254 LYNLDPAKSGVG
-266 ALNIAL
+266 ALTIKL
-272 PNGSSVDVVANNVI
+272 PNCSSIDVAGNNVV

-324 TAGSTVSGPPA
+324 TAGTPVSGPPA
-335 GFDIDLGGAQPGNT
+335 GFDIDLAGAQPGNT
-349 VSLTYTDTTTN
+349 VNLTYTDSTN
-360 TQKQVTLVNVTDPA
+360 TQRQITLVNVTDPA
-374 ALPLPNATNAN
+374 ALPLQNATNAN

-391 NFGGGMSAIAS
+391 NFSSGMGAIAS
-402 ALNTALNGS
+402 ALNTALSGS
-411 HLVFSAAPS
+411 HLTFAAAPS
-420 PATATTLRITDD
+420 PATTTTLRVTDD
-432 NTGLAKVNATSI
+432 NSGLAKLNSASS

-454 NPQLPLFT
+454 SPQLPLFT
-462 DGGQSLYTGA
+462 DGSTALYTGA

-477 SQMTGLAGRIAV
+477 SQMTGLAGRISV
-489 NTQLTSDPTR
+489 NPSLVTDPTR
-499 LSIYNTS
+499 LSLYSTS
-506 PVTPAGDTTRSDYL
+506 PVTPTGDTTRSDYL

-525 STVFSYSPTTGLGSA
+525 TSVFSYSPQTGLGSA
-540 SQPFTGSVSNFLQ
+540 SQPFTGSVSNYLQ

-619 MNTLIQ
+619 MNTLLQ
-625 AQR
+625 AQG

>member
-53 STAMTTGVSRELDNY
+53 STAMTTGVSRELDTY
-68 VLNQLRTENGGSGY
+68 VLNQLRTETGGSGY

-92 LQSVYGTPGNSGTL
+92 LQNVYGTPGNSGTL
-106 ETALNKFTTA
+106 ESALNKFTTA
-116 LQALSTSAG
+116 LQALSTSSGA
-125 SSSAQTVALGAAQ
+125 SSAQTVALGAAQ
-138 ALATQLNVTTRGIQS
+138 ALATQLNVTTKGIQS
-153 LRSNVEQDIGTSAAA
+153 LRSNVEQDLGNSAQA
-168 ANAAMQKVADI
+168 ANAAMKQVADI
-179 NTKLQGLS
+179 NTRLQGLS

-234 GAGLASQFTFAS
+234 GAGLASQFSFAS

-254 LYDLNPAKSGVG
+254 LYNIDPAKSGVG
-266 ALNIAL
+266 AFNIVL
-272 PNGSSVDVVANNVI
+272 PNGSKVDVVANNVV

-335 GFDIDLGGAQPGNT
+335 GFDIDLSGALPGNT
-349 VSLTYTDTTTN
+349 ATFTYTDVATN
-360 TQKQVTLVNVTDPA
+360 TKRQVTLVNVTDPA

-391 NFGGGMSAIAS
+391 DFASGMGTIAS
-402 ALNTALNGS
+402 VLNTALSGS
-411 HLVFSAAPS
+411 HLAFSAAPP

-432 NTGLAKVNATSI
+432 NSGLAKLNSASTS
-444 TKTISSLTSG
+444 KTISSLTSG

-462 DGGQSLYTGA
+462 DGGQALYTGA
-472 ITASG
+472 ITGSG

-489 NTQLTSDPTR
+489 NTQLVADPTR
-499 LSIYNTS
+499 MSVYNTS
-506 PVTPAGDTTRSDYL
+506 PVTPSGDTARSDYL

-525 STVFSYSPTTGLGSA
+525 SGVFSYSPTSGLGSA
-540 SQPFTGSVSNFLQ
+540 SQPFTGSVSNYLQ
-553 QFLSVQANASTQAT
+553 QFLSVQANSATQAT
-567 QLQQGQSV
+567 QLQQGQGV
-575 VVSTLQAKFNSTSSV
+575 VVSTLQAKFDSTSKV

-619 MNTLIQ
+619 MNTLLQ
-625 AQR
+625 AQV

>member
-35 GYVVQ
+35 GYTVQ

-53 STAMTTGVSRELDNY
+53 STAMTTGVSRELDTF
-68 VLNQLRTENGGSGY
+68 VQNQLRTETGGSGY

-92 LQSVYGTPGNSGTL
+92 LQNVYGTPGNSGTL
-106 ETALNKFTTA
+106 ETALNNFTTA
-116 LQALSTSAG
+116 LQALSTNAG

-138 ALATQLNVTTRGIQS
+138 GLAQQLNVTTKGIQS
-153 LRSNVEQDIGTSAAA
+153 LRSNVEQDLGTSALA
-168 ANAAMQKVADI
+168 ANAAMNQIADI
-179 NTKLQGLS
+179 NTRLQGLS
-187 ANDPSAATLMDQRD
+187 PNDPSAATLMDQRD

-219 SNQANIYTTTGIQLV
+219 SNQANIYTTTGFQLV
-234 GAGLASQFTFAS
+234 GAGLASQFSFAS
-246 AGALSATS
+246 AGALTATS
-254 LYDLNPAKSGVG
+254 LYNSDPSKSGVG
-266 ALNIAL
+266 ALNLKL
-272 PNGSSVDVVANNVI
+272 PNGSHIDVVANNVV

-297 RDQTLVQAQNQI
+297 RDQTLVQAQTQI

-335 GFDIDLGGAQPGNT
+335 GFDLDLSGAQPGNT
-349 VSLTYTDTTTN
+349 VNITYTDTVTN
-360 TQKQVTLVNVTDPA
+360 TQRQVTVVNVTDPA

-385 PMQIGV
+385 PFQIGV
-391 NFGGGMSAIAS
+391 NFSGGMSGIAA
-402 ALNTALNGS
+402 ALNTALPGA
-411 HLVFSAAPS
+411 HLSFSAAPP
-420 PATATTLRITDD
+420 PATATTLRVTDD
-432 NTGLAKVNATSI
+432 NSGLAKVNSAST
-444 TKTISSLTSG
+444 TRTISSLTSG

-462 DGGQSLYTGA
+462 DGGQALYTGA

-489 NTQLTSDPTR
+489 NTQLAADPTK
-499 LSIYNTS
+499 LSVYSTS
-506 PVTPAGDTTRSDYL
+506 PVTPTGDTTRSDYL

-525 STVFSYSPTTGLGSA
+525 SAVFSYSPQSGLGSA
-540 SQPFTGSVSNFLQ
+540 SQPFTGSVSNYLQ
-553 QFLSVQANASTQAT
+553 QFLSVQGNAATQAT
-567 QLQQGQSV
+567 ALQQGQSV

-611 VMSVVQSM
+611 VMSVVQGM
-619 MNTLIQ
+619 MNTLLQ
-625 AQR
+625 AQV